1 MAHGV
6 YRFVTGAVYD
16 GEWLDNKK
24 HGQGTYLYTD
34 GSRYE
39 GAFGIRLR
47 LHNDRPDGPKTNQIS
62 HLEISDIVE
71 YLK

>member
-1 MAHGV
+1 MRFGWLIDWLTGMTV
-6 YRFVTGAVYD
+6 YTLYRFVTGAIYD

-39 GAFGIRLR
+39 GVTGIQVYSE
-47 LHNDRPDGPKTNQIS
+47 NAI
-62 HLEISDIVE
+62 
-71 YLK
+71 